1 MPWNS
6 RWMRV
11 LVGVLLLSAAIL
23 AVLPSFTGYT
33 SLDGTVN
40 ARFALVSAPIEGV
53 VSDTPPK
60 VGTALAE
67 DTSIFFIA
75 NDRIARTAEAQLDA
89 DLGASKEKLRAL
101 EAQAKDLSALKAD
114 LVGRLKEYQQASI
127 ASVQQEIIVRQQR
140 IATAQANKTSAE
152 ADLSRKQTLG
162 ATGVV
167 AGSSVEQARAASVS
181 ATSEQ
186 NIAKAE
192 LERLQRQL
200 DALKR
205 GTFVGE
211 GRNDVPYS
219 QQRTDEVAIQLANV
233 EAQIRIEKA
242 RIQQLSRQLL
252 LERSRNDRLSFA
264 AVQVPFKGVIW
275 RNNVVA
281 GSNVLVGNELMR
293 LLDCRDLFVDI
304 LVDEVNYD
312 EIKPGDPADVRLLGT
327 SQIIGGH
334 VVSVR
339 GSAAAVEDVVLA
351 ASPPKSQGKNARIR
365 VALDPSDMQADYANF
380 CQVGRTVQVRFARA
394 GSSWQA
400 ALDPVVNWV
409 KGLWFSIS

>member
-1 MPWNS
+1 MFWNT
-6 RWMRV
+6 RFVRIC
-11 LVGVLLLSAAIL
+11 VGLALLATG
-23 AVLPSFTGYT
+23 VVVMLPGFTGYT

-40 ARFALVSAPIEGV
+40 ARFTLVSAPIEGV

-60 VGTALAE
+60 VGTALPENA
-67 DTSIFFIA
+67 DLFFIN
-75 NDRIARTAEAQLDA
+75 NDRISRTAEAQLDA
-89 DLGASKEKLRAL
+89 DLNAAKERLQAL
-101 EAQAKDLSALKAD
+101 QVQAKDLSALKDD
-114 LVGRLKEYQQASI
+114 LVNRLKEYQQASI
-127 ASVQQEIIVRQQR
+127 AGIQQEIIIRQQR

-152 ADLSRKQTLG
+152 ADLNRKQTLG

-219 QQRTDEVAIQLANV
+219 QQRTDEVTIQLANV
-233 EAQIRIEKA
+233 EAQLRTEKA
-242 RIQQLSRQLL
+242 RIQQLNRQLL
-252 LERSRNDRLSFA
+252 LERARNDRLSFA

-281 GSNVLVGNELMR
+281 GSNVVVGNELMR

-304 LVDEVNYD
+304 LVDEVDYD
-312 EIKPGDPADVRLLGT
+312 RIKPGDRADVRLLGT
-327 SQIIGGH
+327 SNVIGGQ
-334 VVSVR
+334 VLSVR
-339 GSAAAVEDVVLA
+339 GSAAAVEEVVLA
-351 ASPPKSQGKNARIR
+351 AVPPKSRGKNARIR
-365 VALDPSDMQADYANF
+365 VVLDPSEMQTDYANF
-380 CQVGRTVQVRFARA
+380 CQVGRTVQVRFPRT
-394 GSSWQA
+394 SSLQTIA
-400 ALDPVVNWV
+400 DPVVNWV
-409 KGLWFSIS
+409 KSLWFSIS

>member
-1 MPWNS
+1 MFWNT
-6 RWMRV
+6 RFVRIG
-11 LVGVLLLSAAIL
+11 VGLALLATVVIVLL
-23 AVLPSFTGYT
+23 PGFTGYT

-60 VGTALAE
+60 VGTALPE
-67 DTSIFFIA
+67 GTSVFFIN
-75 NDRIARTAEAQLDA
+75 NDRISRTAEAQLDA
-89 DLGASKEKLRAL
+89 DLGAAKERLQAL
-101 EAQAKDLSALKAD
+101 EIQAKDLSALKAD
-114 LVGRLKEYQQASI
+114 LVTRLKEYQQASI
-127 ASVQQEIIVRQQR
+127 VGVQQEIIIRQQR
-140 IATAQANKTSAE
+140 ISTAQANKASAE
-152 ADLSRKQTLG
+152 ADLARKQTLG

-167 AGSSVEQARAASVS
+167 AGSSVEQARAASVA

-219 QQRTDEVAIQLANV
+219 QQRTDEVTIQLANV
-233 EAQIRIEKA
+233 EAQIRTEKA
-242 RIQQLSRQLL
+242 RIQQLNGQLH
-252 LERSRNDRLSFA
+252 LERARNDRLSFA

-281 GSNVLVGNELMR
+281 GSNVVVGNELMR

-304 LVDEVNYD
+304 LVDEVDYD
-312 EIKPGDPADVRLLGT
+312 EIKPGDRADVRLLGT
-327 SQIIGGH
+327 SDVIGGH
-334 VVSVR
+334 VLSVR
-339 GSAAAVEDVVLA
+339 GSAAAVEEVVLA
-351 ASPPKSQGKNARIR
+351 ALPPKSRGKNARIR
-365 VALDPSDMQADYANF
+365 VALDPSDMQIDYANF
-380 CQVGRTVQVRFARA
+380 CQVGRTVQVRFAR
-394 GSSWQA
+394 SSSLQTLA
-400 ALDPVVNWV
+400 DPVVNWA
-409 KGLWFSIS
+409 KSLWFSIS

>member
-40 ARFALVSAPIEGV
+40 ARFAVISSPIEGV

-60 VGTALAE
+60 VGTALPQ
-67 DTSIFFIA
+67 DTSVFFIA

-101 EAQAKDLSALKAD
+101 EAQAKDLSVLKAD

-127 ASVQQEIIVRQQR
+127 TSIQQEIVIRQQR
-140 IATAQANKTSAE
+140 IATAQANKISAE

-219 QQRTDEVAIQLANV
+219 QQRTDEVTIQLANV

-264 AVQVPFKGVIW
+264 SVQVPFKGVIW

-304 LVDEVNYD
+304 LVAEVNYD

-365 VALDPSDMQADYANF
+365 VALDPSDMQADYPNF

-394 GSSWQA
+394 GSSLQA
-400 ALDPVVNWV
+400 TVDPVVNWV

>member
-1 MPWNS
+1 MFWNT
-6 RWMRV
+6 RFVRIC
-11 LVGVLLLSAAIL
+11 VGLVLLATGVI
-23 AVLPSFTGYT
+23 VLLPGFTGYT

-60 VGTALAE
+60 VGTALPE
-67 DTSIFFIA
+67 NTDVFFIS
-75 NDRIARTAEAQLDA
+75 NDRISRTAEAQLDA
-89 DLGASKEKLRAL
+89 DLGAAKERLQAL
-101 EAQAKDLSALKAD
+101 QVQSKDLSALKAD

-186 NIAKAE
+186 NIARAE

-233 EAQIRIEKA
+233 DAQIRTEKA
-242 RIQQLSRQLL
+242 RIQQLNRQLL
-252 LERSRNDRLSFA
+252 LERARNDRLSFA

-281 GSNVLVGNELMR
+281 GSNVVVGNELMR
-293 LLDCRDLFVDI
+293 LLDCRELFVDI
-304 LVDEVNYD
+304 LVDEVDYD
-312 EIKPGDPADVRLLGT
+312 RIKPGDHADVRLLGT
-327 SQIIGGH
+327 SNVIGGR
-334 VVSVR
+334 VLSVR
-339 GSAAAVEDVVLA
+339 GSAAAVEEVVLA
-351 ASPPKSQGKNARIR
+351 AVPPKSQGKNARIR
-365 VALDPSDMQADYANF
+365 VVLDPSDMQTDYANF

-394 GSSWQA
+394 SSLLA
-400 ALDPVVNWV
+400 VAEPVVNWV
-409 KGLWFSIS
+409 KSLWFSIS

>member
-53 VSDTPPK
+53 VSDTPLK
-60 VGTALAE
+60 VGTALPE
-67 DTSIFFIA
+67 DTSVFFIN

-89 DLGASKEKLRAL
+89 DLGAAKEKLRAL
-101 EAQAKDLSALKAD
+101 EMQAKDLSALKAD

-127 ASVQQEIIVRQQR
+127 TSIQQEIVIRQQR

-152 ADLSRKQTLG
+152 ADLARKQTLG

-167 AGSSVEQARAASVS
+167 AGSSVEQARAASVGAS
-181 ATSEQ
+181 SEQ

-219 QQRTDEVAIQLANV
+219 QQRTDEVTIQLANV

-242 RIQQLSRQLL
+242 RTQQLSLQLS
-252 LERSRNDRLSFA
+252 LERSRNDRLSFV

-312 EIKPGDPADVRLLGT
+312 EIKPGDRADVRLLGT
-327 SQIIGGH
+327 SQVIGGR
-334 VVSVR
+334 VLSVR
-339 GSAAAVEDVVLA
+339 GSAAAVEETVLA
-351 ASPPKSQGKNARIR
+351 AIPPQSRGKNARIR
-365 VALDPSDMQADYANF
+365 VALDPSDMQTDYANF

-394 GSSWQA
+394 GSSLQT

>member
-6 RWMRV
+6 RGMRV
-11 LVGVLLLSAAIL
+11 LVGVLLLSAAVL

-40 ARFALVSAPIEGV
+40 ARFAVVSAPIEGV

-60 VGTALAE
+60 VGTALPE
-67 DTSIFFIA
+67 GTSVFFIA

-89 DLGASKEKLRAL
+89 DLGASKEKLQAL
-101 EAQAKDLSALKAD
+101 EAEAKDLTALKAD

-127 ASVQQEIIVRQQR
+127 TGVQQEIIIRQQR

-152 ADLSRKQTLG
+152 ADLSRKLTLG

-167 AGSSVEQARAASVS
+167 AGSSVEQARAASVGASS
-181 ATSEQ
+181 AQ

-242 RIQQLSRQLL
+242 RVQQLSRQLSQ
-252 LERSRNDRLSFA
+252 ERSRNDRLSFA
-264 AVQVPFKGVIW
+264 AVQIPFKGVIW

-281 GSNVLVGNELMR
+281 GSNVVVGNELMR

-312 EIKPGDPADVRLLGT
+312 EIKPGDRADVRLLGT
-327 SQIIGGH
+327 SQIIGGS
-334 VVSVR
+334 VTSVR
-339 GSAAAVEDVVLA
+339 GSAAAVEEVTLA
-351 ASPPKSQGKNARIR
+351 AIPPQSRGKNARIR
-365 VALDPSDMQADYANF
+365 VVLDPSDMQIDYPDF

-394 GSSWQA
+394 GSPWQI

>member
-1 MPWNS
+1 MFWNT
-6 RWMRV
+6 RFVRIC
-11 LVGVLLLSAAIL
+11 VGLALLATVVVVLL
-23 AVLPSFTGYT
+23 PGFTGYT

-60 VGTALAE
+60 VGTALPE
-67 DTSIFFIA
+67 GTSVFFIN
-75 NDRIARTAEAQLDA
+75 NDRISRTAEAQLDA
-89 DLGASKEKLRAL
+89 DLGAAKERLQAL
-101 EAQAKDLSALKAD
+101 EVQAKDLSALKAD
-114 LVGRLKEYQQASI
+114 LVTRLKEYQQASI
-127 ASVQQEIIVRQQR
+127 VGIQQEIIIRQQR
-140 IATAQANKTSAE
+140 ISTAQANKASAE
-152 ADLSRKQTLG
+152 ADLARKQTLG

-219 QQRTDEVAIQLANV
+219 QQRTDEVTIQLANV
-233 EAQIRIEKA
+233 EAQIRTEKA
-242 RIQQLSRQLL
+242 RIQQLNRQLI
-252 LERSRNDRLSFA
+252 LERARNDRLSFA
-264 AVQVPFKGVIW
+264 SVQVPFKGVIW

-281 GSNVLVGNELMR
+281 GSNVVVGNELMR

-304 LVDEVNYD
+304 LVDEVDYD
-312 EIKPGDPADVRLLGT
+312 EIKPGDRADVRLLGT
-327 SQIIGGH
+327 SDIIAGR
-334 VVSVR
+334 VISVR
-339 GSAAAVEDVVLA
+339 GSAAAVEEVVLA
-351 ASPPKSQGKNARIR
+351 ALPPKSRGKNARIR
-365 VALDPSDMQADYANF
+365 VVLDPSAMQTDYANF
-380 CQVGRTVQVRFARA
+380 CQVGRTVQVRFART
-394 GSSWQA
+394 SSLQTFA
-400 ALDPVVNWV
+400 DPVVNWV
-409 KGLWFSIS
+409 KSLWFSIS

>member
-1 MPWNS
+1 MFWNT
-6 RWMRV
+6 RFVRIC
-11 LVGVLLLSAAIL
+11 VGLVLLATGVI
-23 AVLPSFTGYT
+23 VLLPGFTGYT

-60 VGTALAE
+60 VGTALPE
-67 DTSIFFIA
+67 NTDVFFIS
-75 NDRIARTAEAQLDA
+75 NDRISRTAEAQLDA
-89 DLGASKEKLRAL
+89 DLGAAKERLQAL
-101 EAQAKDLSALKAD
+101 QVQSKDLSALKAD

-186 NIAKAE
+186 NIARAE

-233 EAQIRIEKA
+233 DAQIRTEKA
-242 RIQQLSRQLL
+242 RIQQLNRQLL
-252 LERSRNDRLSFA
+252 LERARNDRLSFA

-281 GSNVLVGNELMR
+281 GSNVVVGNELMR
-293 LLDCRDLFVDI
+293 LLDCRELFVDI
-304 LVDEVNYD
+304 LVDEVDYD
-312 EIKPGDPADVRLLGT
+312 RIKPGDHADVRLLGT
-327 SQIIGGH
+327 SNVIGGR
-334 VVSVR
+334 VLSVR
-339 GSAAAVEDVVLA
+339 GSAAAVEEVVLA
-351 ASPPKSQGKNARIR
+351 AVPPKSQGKNARIR
-365 VALDPSDMQADYANF
+365 VVLDPSDMQTDYANF

-394 GSSWQA
+394 SSLLTVA
-400 ALDPVVNWV
+400 EPVVNWV
-409 KGLWFSIS
+409 KSLWFSIS

>member
-40 ARFALVSAPIEGV
+40 ARFAVVSAPIEGV

-67 DTSIFFIA
+67 DTSVFFI
-75 NDRIARTAEAQLDA
+75 NNGRIARTAEAQLDA
-89 DLGASKEKLRAL
+89 DLGASKEKLLAL
-101 EAQAKDLSALKAD
+101 EMQAKDLSALKAD

-127 ASVQQEIIVRQQR
+127 TSIQQEIVIRQQR
-140 IATAQANKTSAE
+140 IATAQANKISAE

-167 AGSSVEQARAASVS
+167 AGSSVEQARAASVG

-233 EAQIRIEKA
+233 GAQIRIEQA

-264 AVQVPFKGVIW
+264 SVQVPFKGVIW

-281 GSNVLVGNELMR
+281 GSNVLVGNELLR

-365 VALDPSDMQADYANF
+365 VTLDPSGMQTDYANF

-394 GSSWQA
+394 GSTLQTT
-400 ALDPVVNWV
+400 LDPVVNWV

>member
-1 MPWNS
+1 MFWNT
-6 RWMRV
+6 RFVRIC
-11 LVGVLLLSAAIL
+11 VGLVLLATGVI
-23 AVLPSFTGYT
+23 VMLPGFTGYT

-60 VGTALAE
+60 VGTALPE
-67 DTSIFFIA
+67 NTDVFFIS
-75 NDRIARTAEAQLDA
+75 NDRISRTAEAQLDA
-89 DLGASKEKLRAL
+89 DLGAAKERLQAL
-101 EAQAKDLSALKAD
+101 QVQAKDLSALKAD

-186 NIAKAE
+186 NIARAE

-233 EAQIRIEKA
+233 DAQIRTEKA
-242 RIQQLSRQLL
+242 RIQQLNRQLL
-252 LERSRNDRLSFA
+252 LERARNDRLSFA

-281 GSNVLVGNELMR
+281 GSNVVVGNELMR
-293 LLDCRDLFVDI
+293 LLDCRELFVDI
-304 LVDEVNYD
+304 LVDEVDYD
-312 EIKPGDPADVRLLGT
+312 RIKPGDHADVRLLGT
-327 SQIIGGH
+327 SNVIGGR
-334 VVSVR
+334 VLSVR
-339 GSAAAVEDVVLA
+339 GSAAAVEEVVLA
-351 ASPPKSQGKNARIR
+351 AVPPKSQGKNARIR
-365 VALDPSDMQADYANF
+365 VVLDPSDMQTDYANF

-394 GSSWQA
+394 SSLLTVA
-400 ALDPVVNWV
+400 EPVVNWV
-409 KGLWFSIS
+409 KSLWFSIS

>member
-1 MPWNS
+1 MSWNS
-6 RWMRV
+6 RSMRV
-11 LVGVLLLSAAIL
+11 LVGVLLLSVAIL

-40 ARFALVSAPIEGV
+40 ARFALVTAPIEGV

-67 DTSIFFIA
+67 DTSVFFIN

-101 EAQAKDLSALKAD
+101 EAQAKNLSLLKGD

-127 ASVQQEIIVRQQR
+127 TSIQQEIVIRQQR
-140 IATAQANKTSAE
+140 IATAQANKISAE

-181 ATSEQ
+181 AMSEQ

-219 QQRTDEVAIQLANV
+219 QQRTDEVTIQLANI
-233 EAQIRIEKA
+233 EAQIHIEQA
-242 RIQQLSRQLL
+242 RVQQMSRQLL
-252 LERSRNDRLSFA
+252 LERSRNDRLSLA
-264 AVQVPFKGVIW
+264 SVQIPFKGVIW

-304 LVDEVNYD
+304 LVAEVNYD

-327 SQIIGGH
+327 SQLIGGH

-339 GSAAAVEDVVLA
+339 GSAAMVEDVVLA

-365 VALDPSDMQADYANF
+365 VALDPNDMQADYANF

-394 GSSWQA
+394 GSSLQA
-400 ALDPVVNWV
+400 TVNPVVNWV
-409 KGLWFSIS
+409 KSLWFSIS

>member
-1 MPWNS
+1 
-6 RWMRV
+6 MRV

-40 ARFALVSAPIEGV
+40 ARFAVVSAPIEGV

-60 VGTALAE
+60 VGTALPE
-67 DTSIFFIA
+67 DTSVFFI
-75 NDRIARTAEAQLDA
+75 NNGRIARTAEAQLDA
-89 DLGASKEKLRAL
+89 DLAASKEKLRAL
-101 EAQAKDLSALKAD
+101 ELQAKDLSALKND

-127 ASVQQEIIVRQQR
+127 VSIQQEIIIRQQR

-152 ADLSRKQTLG
+152 ADLARKQTLG

-167 AGSSVEQARAASVS
+167 AGSSVEQARAASVG
-181 ATSEQ
+181 AGSEQ

-219 QQRTDEVAIQLANV
+219 QQRTDEVTIQLANV

-242 RIQQLSRQLL
+242 RTQQLSLQLS
-252 LERSRNDRLSFA
+252 LERSRNDRLSFV
-264 AVQVPFKGVIW
+264 AVQVPFKGSSGATTSW
-275 RNNVVA
+275 RA
-281 GSNVLVGNELMR
+281 RTYWL
-293 LLDCRDLFVDI
+293 
-304 LVDEVNYD
+304 
-312 EIKPGDPADVRLLGT
+312 AT
-327 SQIIGGH
+327 S
-334 VVSVR
+334 
-339 GSAAAVEDVVLA
+339 
-351 ASPPKSQGKNARIR
+351 
-365 VALDPSDMQADYANF
+365 
-380 CQVGRTVQVRFARA
+380 
-394 GSSWQA
+394 
-400 ALDPVVNWV
+400 
-409 KGLWFSIS
+409 

>member
-1 MPWNS
+1 MPWNNRS
-6 RWMRV
+6 IRL
-11 LVGVLLLSAAIL
+11 LVGLLLLGAAIL
-23 AVLPSFTGYT
+23 AVLPSFTGYS

-60 VGTALAE
+60 VGTSLPE
-67 DTSIFFIA
+67 DTSVFFIN

-89 DLGASKEKLRAL
+89 DLSASKEKMRSM
-101 EAQAKDLSALKAD
+101 ERQAKDLAALKTD
-114 LVGRLKEYQQASI
+114 LVDRLKEYRQASI
-127 ASVQQEIIVRQQR
+127 TGIQQEIVIRQQR
-140 IATAQANKTSAE
+140 IAAAQAKKTSAE
-152 ADLSRKQTLG
+152 ADLARKQTLG

-167 AGSSVEQARAASVS
+167 AGSSVEQARAAAVG
-181 ATSEQ
+181 AGSEQ

-200 DALKR
+200 DALER

-219 QQRTDEVAIQLANV
+219 QQRTDEVTIQLANV
-233 EAQIRIEKA
+233 EAQIRIETA
-242 RIQQLSRQLL
+242 RAQQLNLQLS
-252 LERSRNDRLSFA
+252 LERSRNDRLSFTP
-264 AVQVPFKGVIW
+264 VRIPFEGVIW

-281 GSNVLVGNELMR
+281 GSNVLVGNELLR

-312 EIKPGDPADVRLLGT
+312 EIKPGGKADVRLLGT
-327 SQIIGGH
+327 SQVIGGW

-339 GSAAAVEDVVLA
+339 GSAAAVEEPVLRR
-351 ASPPKSQGKNARIR
+351 SRR
-365 VALDPSDMQADYANF
+365 
-380 CQVGRTVQVRFARA
+380 
-394 GSSWQA
+394 
-400 ALDPVVNWV
+400 
-409 KGLWFSIS
+409 

>member
-1 MPWNS
+1 MFWNS
-6 RWMRV
+6 RFARIC
-11 LVGVLLLSAAIL
+11 VGIALLATVVIVLL
-23 AVLPSFTGYT
+23 PGFTGYT

-60 VGTALAE
+60 VGTALPE
-67 DTSIFFIA
+67 GTSVFFIN
-75 NDRIARTAEAQLDA
+75 NDRISRTAEAQLDA
-89 DLGASKEKLRAL
+89 DLGAAKERLQAL
-101 EAQAKDLSALKAD
+101 EIQAKDLSALRAD
-114 LVGRLKEYQQASI
+114 LVTRLKEYQQASI
-127 ASVQQEIIVRQQR
+127 VGIQQEIIIRQQR
-140 IATAQANKTSAE
+140 ISTAQANKASAE
-152 ADLSRKQTLG
+152 ADLARKQTLG

-200 DALKR
+200 DALRR

-219 QQRTDEVAIQLANV
+219 QQRTDEVTIQLANV
-233 EAQIRIEKA
+233 EAQIRTEKA
-242 RIQQLSRQLL
+242 RIQQLKGQLH
-252 LERSRNDRLSFA
+252 LERARNDRLSFA
-264 AVQVPFKGVIW
+264 AVQVPFEGVIW

-281 GSNVLVGNELMR
+281 GSNVVVGNELMR

-304 LVDEVNYD
+304 LVDEVDYD
-312 EIKPGDPADVRLLGT
+312 EIKPGDRADVRLLGT
-327 SQIIGGH
+327 SDIIGGR
-334 VVSVR
+334 VLSVR
-339 GSAAAVEDVVLA
+339 GSAAAVEEVVLA
-351 ASPPKSQGKNARIR
+351 ALPPKSRGKNARIR
-365 VALDPSDMQADYANF
+365 VALDPSGMQTDYANF
-380 CQVGRTVQVRFARA
+380 CQVGRTVQVRFART
-394 GSSWQA
+394 SSLQTLA
-400 ALDPVVNWV
+400 DPVLNWV

>member
-1 MPWNS
+1 MFWNT
-6 RWMRV
+6 RFVRV
-11 LVGVLLLSAAIL
+11 CVGIALLATGVIVLL
-23 AVLPSFTGYT
+23 PGFTGYT

-60 VGTALAE
+60 VGTALPE
-67 DTSIFFIA
+67 GTSVFFIN
-75 NDRIARTAEAQLDA
+75 NDRISRTAEAQLDA
-89 DLGASKEKLRAL
+89 DLGAAKERLQAL
-101 EAQAKDLSALKAD
+101 DIQAKDLSALKAD
-114 LVGRLKEYQQASI
+114 LVTRLREYQQASI
-127 ASVQQEIIVRQQR
+127 VGVQQEIIIRQQR
-140 IATAQANKTSAE
+140 ISTAQANKASAE
-152 ADLSRKQTLG
+152 ADLARKQTLG

-167 AGSSVEQARAASVS
+167 ASSSVEQARAASVS

-219 QQRTDEVAIQLANV
+219 QQRTDEVTIQLANV
-233 EAQIRIEKA
+233 EAQIRTEKA
-242 RIQQLSRQLL
+242 RIQQLKGQLH
-252 LERSRNDRLSFA
+252 LERARNDKLSFA
-264 AVQVPFKGVIW
+264 AVQVPFEGVIW

-281 GSNVLVGNELMR
+281 GSNVVVGNELMR

-304 LVDEVNYD
+304 LVDEVDYD
-312 EIKPGDPADVRLLGT
+312 EIKPGDRADVRLLGT
-327 SQIIGGH
+327 SDIIGGH
-334 VVSVR
+334 VLSVR
-339 GSAAAVEDVVLA
+339 GSAAAVEEVVLA
-351 ASPPKSQGKNARIR
+351 ALPPKSRGKNARIR
-365 VALDPSDMQADYANF
+365 VALDPSDMQIDYANF

-394 GSSWQA
+394 SSLQTFT
-400 ALDPVVNWV
+400 DPVINWV